1 MGSNAKI
8 ICCDLKDVSPFYLL
22 FFHVCLFLKCLSN
35 CWKQEVLSDWHFSK
49 LKSLSHMQ
57 SISEV
62 LRNIHY
68 LESCVNWE
76 QGSLFKDICTAN
88 FTPQGLV
95 IFQEKRWCCCVVN
108 ESRTLCPS
116 DKGRFL
122 MEQANQL
129 RDSDDVFESATC
141 FRLPCQKHDLSCKLY
156 NI

>member
-1 MGSNAKI
+1 MCVYSLNVSLIAENRK
-8 ICCDLKDVSPFYLL
+8 CCLTD
-22 FFHVCLFLKCLSN
+22 
-35 CWKQEVLSDWHFSK
+35 FSK

-57 SISEV
+57 SISEM
-62 LRNIHY
+62 LRNIPCM
-68 LESCVNWE
+68 ESCANWE

-95 IFQEKRWCCCVVN
+95 IFQEKRWYCCVVN
-108 ESRTLCPS
+108 ESRTLCLS
-116 DKGRFL
+116 DKGRFH

-141 FRLPCQKHDLSCKLY
+141 FRLPCLARNMTYLANY